1 MIDLSKRIAIG
12 CLLASLTALVVHG
25 QWLNYP
31 TPGIPRTADGKPK
44 LDTATPRLRNRR
56 PDISGMWGDVCM
68 NGSDCFA
75 TKSMFFDIMR
85 GAPKPVD
92 MTPWATEVQQ
102 QRFARDK
109 IDDPYASC
117 LPPGIPRM
125 YFNNP
130 FKIVVTS
137 GSVVFLHESA
147 VGSTFRQVY
156 TDGRAFPPVVDPT
169 RLGYSIGRWEGDTFV
184 VESRGFRDGLW
195 LDTTFARPTSDALR
209 LTQRFTRTAFGHMLL
224 SVTIDDPKAFV
235 APFTVT
241 TNLMLQVDTDLLEG
255 FCDNQKNILP
265 HYSRQP
271 GASDPPSPRTLP
283 TP

>member
-1 MIDLSKRIAIG
+1 MIDAAQRMAVG
-12 CLLASLTALVVHG
+12 CLLILVTVIVVHG
-25 QWLNYP
+25 QWLNSP
-31 TPGIPRTADGKPK
+31 TPGIPRTSDGKPK
-44 LDTATPRLRNRR
+44 LDAPTPRLPNRK

-68 NGSDCFA
+68 NGRDCFG

-85 GAPKPVD
+85 GAPKPVQ
-92 MTPWATEVQQ
+92 MTSWATEVQQ

-109 IDDPYASC
+109 IDDPYSSC

-130 FKIVVTS
+130 FKIFIAS
-137 GSVVFLHESA
+137 GEVLFLHESA

-156 TDGRAFPPVVDPT
+156 TDGRTFPPDVDPT

-195 LDTTFARPTSDALR
+195 LDTNFARPTSDALR
-209 LTQRFTRTAFGHMLL
+209 LTQRFTRTDFGHMTL
-224 SVTIDDPKAFV
+224 SITIDDAKAFV
-235 APFTVT
+235 EPFTVT
-241 TNLMLQVDTDLLEG
+241 TNLVLQSDTDLLES
-255 FCDNQKNILP
+255 FCDNQKYIFP

-271 GASDPPSPRTLP
+271 GAPDAPSPRTPP